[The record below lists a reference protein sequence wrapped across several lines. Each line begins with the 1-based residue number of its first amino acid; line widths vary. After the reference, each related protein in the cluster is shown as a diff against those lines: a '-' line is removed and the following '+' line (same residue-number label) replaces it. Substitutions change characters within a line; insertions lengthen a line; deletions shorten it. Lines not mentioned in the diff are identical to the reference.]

1 MRSVGR
7 ALYRTIFWSYER
19 GTWPYDIAVVAIV
32 VFVLLTPRHWF
43 HDSPQLGPPPSN
55 ETVVLLDE
63 DPATS
68 TKTYRVDARLLA
80 SPIRTPELEHDLH
93 EAVRKNIS
101 GYQGRTFTILRVD
114 PIRDDSGTIVAYE
127 IRIRP

>member
-19 GTWPYDIAVVAIV
+19 GTWPYDIAVIAIV
-32 VFVLLTPRHWF
+32 VFVLFTPRHWF
-43 HDSPQLGPPPSN
+43 HDSPQLGPPSSD

-63 DPATS
+63 DPAAA

-93 EAVRKNIS
+93 EAVRKNIQE
-101 GYQGRTFTILRVD
+101 YQGRTFTILRVD
-114 PIRDDSGTIVAYE
+114 PIRDEHGTVVSYE
-127 IRIRP
+127 IRIKP